1 MPLNPTPRRR
11 LFAHPARSFHFG
23 LAIYI
28 VGFFLL
34 RTVLSSTIGVDDV
47 EQMVYAQDWRWGYNP
62 SQPPFYTWL
71 VLAATKIAGG
81 GALAPQL
88 VRYGILY
95 LTFVFM
101 YACARRI
108 VRDPDLQV
116 LAAFAPVLIYFVGW
130 GAHQGFTHT
139 ALVGATTTATLWAVF
154 RVIERGTWGDY
165 LILGLAF
172 GLGLQSKYNYGILM
186 AALLL
191 AVGTDRAARGRIL
204 APRMALSVAIGIALL
219 APSIAWLL
227 QGHDLRGVLGSYV
240 TYKPG
245 GGDGGGA
252 GRLPAL
258 WSILRSSVSFIASFF
273 VAAVL
278 LFPQALRRLPG
289 GGDAR
294 EPDCGRL
301 LGRFLIMIYAV
312 LALGALVGLLEHVK
326 IRWMYPVLILFPL
339 YYLYRAERIGVAA
352 RQIAWLRTLLIGF
365 VTLTAVLWV
374 LQPAFNGLLCGRC
387 RLLEPYPALAEAI
400 AVDSGFS
407 EGTLFAADEH
417 IAGNFRA
424 RFPAASVIALPYPF
438 YIPRASGS
446 GACLLVWNAKNG
458 ETVPARLAK
467 LVGSVA
473 GVSVAGGQEVRIAE
487 GVNRANHRTLRLAY
501 TALYPCAG

>member
-1 MPLNPTPRRR
+1 VPLNPTPQRR

-23 LAIYI
+23 LAIYV

-34 RTVLSSTIGVDDV
+34 RTMLSSTIGVDDV
-47 EQMVYAQDWRWGYNP
+47 EQMIYAQDWRWGYNP

-71 VLAATKIAGG
+71 VLLATKIAGG
-81 GALAPQL
+81 SALAPQL
-88 VRYGILY
+88 VRYSILY

-139 ALVGATTTATLWAVF
+139 ALVGASTTAALWAVF
-154 RVIERGTWGDY
+154 RVIERGAWRDY
-165 LILGLAF
+165 VILGAAL
-172 GLGLQSKYNYGILM
+172 GLGLQSKYNFGMLM

-191 AVGTDRAARGRIL
+191 AVGTDRAARSRIS
-204 APRMALSVAIGIALL
+204 APRMALAVGIGIAML

-227 QGHDLRGVLGSYV
+227 RGHDLSGVLGSYV
-240 TYKPG
+240 TYRPA

-258 WSILRSSVSFIASFF
+258 WSILRSSASFIASFL

-289 GGDAR
+289 GGDLR
-294 EPDCGRL
+294 EPDCGWL

-312 LALGALVGLLEHVK
+312 LALGALIGLLEHVK

-339 YYLYRAERIGVAA
+339 YYLYRAERIGVTT
-352 RQIAWLRTLLIGF
+352 RQIARLRSALIGF
-365 VTLTAVLWV
+365 VSLTAVLWV
-374 LQPAFNGLLCGRC
+374 LQPAFNGTLCGRC

-400 AVDSGFS
+400 AVGSGFS
-407 EGTLFAADEH
+407 EGTIFAADEH

-424 RFPAASVIALPYPF
+424 RFPAARVIALPYPF
-438 YIPRASGS
+438 YVPPASRTGV
-446 GACLLVWNAKNG
+446 CLLVWNAKNG
-458 ETVPARLAK
+458 EAVPAGLAK
-467 LVGSVA
+467 LVRSVA
-473 GVSVAGGQEVRIAE
+473 GVSVAAGQEVRFAA
-487 GVNRANHRTLRLAY
+487 GVNRPNHRTLRLAY
-501 TALYPCAG
+501 TSLKPCAG